1 MSLLI
6 AWIAVALF
14 TLGAHAQQIESLTN
28 SYVEVLRAPDGT
40 FFTVDSTPHV
50 GLPTTPSA
58 IQSQHGGGT
67 CLTPVRPPQ
76 SGPCTDLYIRKLA
89 ADGRT
94 VIAATYFGGDRPEGN
109 PKIAL
114 APDGSLIVSF
124 FSDSSSI
131 AGGPNPTS
139 ANRGVLLRLSA
150 NLDQVEAIRRLPR
163 SSSVRALA
171 LSSSELFVAGTELY
185 TPNQIKIF
193 LEALDPKTLALV
205 RAFEYESSSGLQVSG
220 LLWRPSGDLVMSW
233 SAQLDGSRV
242 AAVDPFT
249 GQMKWN
255 TQLAPSTE
263 IKALGL
269 LPGNGIATFSNGFTA
284 TAVRQSFIQRL
295 NSEGAIVESPLIV
308 GSLINYARTTSDGL
322 LEWTGSSVSRGALL
336 SSPNAP
342 YRCRPSAAALYY
354 ARMHFS
360 QGQPDFVS
368 YLSPEGQRALFPA
381 GELDGFPLIRNGL
394 NLVPLAMPV
403 PLANATP
410 GCLEAETENY
420 VLSSGRSR
428 SPSFEL
434 AGGRNVTPGEFL
446 TIYGAGISEGEAIF
460 HPEITGSLPIEVA
473 GTRILV
479 NGRPAG
485 IIDIKPTRI
494 TIALPYEVAA
504 REKASIAME
513 RDGVLAAPIELNVIP
528 HKLYVFSEPIERVG
542 FAGAYKNGILVTEHN
557 PVQPGDEVAV
567 YINGAGALTELFD
580 AGAILTSER
589 LPQPLAEIRASIDGS
604 GGQVVSF
611 AGGVRGQLPGLLQVN
626 VRLAADLKYDG
637 RLTLRLM
644 IGSDSATTDF
654 WIRQP

>member
-6 AWIAVALF
+6 AWIAAALF
-14 TLGAHAQQIESLTN
+14 TLGARAQQIESLT
-28 SYVEVLRAPDGT
+28 SGYVEVLCDRDGS
-40 FFTVDSTPHV
+40 FYTVDSTPQA
-50 GLPTTPSA
+50 GLPTTPHA

-67 CLTPVRPPQ
+67 CVAPVRPSQ
-76 SGPCTDLYIRKLA
+76 SAPCTDLYIRKLA
-89 ADGRT
+89 ADGRS
-94 VIAATYFGGDRPEGN
+94 VIAATYFGGDRPESV

-124 FSDSSSI
+124 LSESSSV
-131 AGGPNPTS
+131 AGGLDSTF
-139 ANRGVLLRLSA
+139 ANRGVLMRLSA
-150 NLDQVEAIRRLPR
+150 NLDRVEAIRRLPQN
-163 SSSVRALA
+163 SGLRAIA
-171 LSSSELFVAGTELY
+171 LSSSELFVAGTEFY
-185 TPNQIKIF
+185 EPNRNKIF
-193 LEALDPKTLALV
+193 LEAINPQTLGLN
-205 RAFEYESSSGLQVSG
+205 RSFEYESSAGLQISRI
-220 LLWRPSGDLVMSW
+220 LWRPSGDLILAW

-242 AAVDPFT
+242 AAIDPYS

-255 TQLAPSTE
+255 TQLAPSIE

-269 LPGNGIATFSNGFTA
+269 LPGNGIATFSNGFTP
-284 TAVRQSFIQRL
+284 TAAPQSFIQRL
-295 NSEGAIVESPLIV
+295 NSEGAIIEPPLIV
-308 GSLINYARTTSDGL
+308 GSRINYARTTSDGL
-322 LEWTGSSVSRGALL
+322 LEWTGSSVSRGSLL

-342 YRCRPSAAALYY
+342 YRCRPAAPSLYY

-381 GELDGFPLIRNGL
+381 GELDGFPLIRNGS
-394 NLVPLAMPV
+394 NLLPLAMPV
-403 PLANATP
+403 PLANPTP

-434 AGGRNVTPGEFL
+434 AGGRSVTPGEFL

-460 HPEITGSLPIEVA
+460 PPEITGSLPTEIA

-479 NGRPAG
+479 DGHPAG
-485 IIDIKPTRI
+485 IIEIKPTRI

-504 REKASIAME
+504 REKTIIAME
-513 RDGVLAAPIELNVIP
+513 RDGVLATPIELNVIP
-528 HKLYVFSEPIERVG
+528 HKLFVFSEPIERVG
-542 FAGAYKNGILVTEHN
+542 FAGVYKNGLLVTEQN
-557 PVQPGDEVAV
+557 PLRPGDEVAV
-567 YINGAGALTELFD
+567 YINGAGALSELFD

-589 LPQPLAEIRASIDGS
+589 LPQPLAEIRAFIDGS
-604 GGQVVSF
+604 GGQAVTF

-626 VRLAADLKYDG
+626 VRIAEDLRYEG

-644 IGSDSATTDF
+644 IGSDSAATDF